1 MEGDLNEIAIKSIIQ
16 GVIVTAIIVITVTL
30 YKLIF

>member
-1 MEGDLNEIAIKSIIQ
+1 MKGDLNEIAIKSIIQ
-16 GVIVTAIIVITVTL
+16 GVIATSIIVISVTL